1 MNRRNFLSAGSASAA
16 FALLPAA
23 KVTAAAVAYTP
34 CSQLSELPAP
44 PSPDTTRK
52 LFPGF
57 VAETVKTS
65 GAGINVLKGGDGPPL
80 LLIHGH
86 PETHVTWHKVAADL
100 ARSYT
105 VIVPDLRAT
114 AIPASPT
121 VESVRSTTRFEPWP
135 RIRWRPCVN
144 SAMSGSL

>member
-1 MNRRNFLSAGSASAA
+1 MNRRNFLSVGSASAA

-44 PSPDTTRK
+44 PSPNTTRK

-65 GAGINVLKGGDGPPL
+65 GARINVLKGGDGPPL

-86 PETHVTWHKVAADL
+86 PEGSRRSPMGCACDL
-100 ARSYT
+100 ACEGHFSQRQGLGLWT
-105 VIVPDLRAT
+105 
-114 AIPASPT
+114 PAS
-121 VESVRSTTRFEPWP
+121 
-135 RIRWRPCVN
+135 
-144 SAMSGSL
+144 